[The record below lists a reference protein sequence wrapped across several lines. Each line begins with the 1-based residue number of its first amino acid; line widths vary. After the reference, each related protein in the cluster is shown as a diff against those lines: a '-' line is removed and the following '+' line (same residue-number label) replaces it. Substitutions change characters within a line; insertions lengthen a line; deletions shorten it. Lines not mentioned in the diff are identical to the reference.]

1 MVDRN
6 DRAEVVTWLRGWKFQ
21 YLIRGPDDFEGI
33 TTSSEKSVPSVTGLS
48 TLLYTTYNHGEGPIP
63 ARSYPPRAQG
73 SVREGSIRKSESQN
87 TVRPDTELINQNEI
101 DQITKRRT
109 AFETSLIRRQTRKED
124 FFKYAE
130 YEINLEKLRKVR
142 WKRLSA

>member
-1 MVDRN
+1 MMVDRGH
-6 DRAEVVTWLRGWKFQ
+6 RAEVLLGSEAGNSRTLSTIPH
-21 YLIRGPDDFEGI
+21 LHGI
-33 TTSSEKSVPSVTGLS
+33 ATSSEKLDSSVTGLS